1 MKIVS
6 TCNLAMLP
14 LKKKTDQQIDDFWSR
29 GVKLWT
35 TQMSMTVYCQCH
47 TLASTS
53 ELNTVTNSVKLG

>member
-29 GVKLWT
+29 GVKL
-35 TQMSMTVYCQCH
+35 
-47 TLASTS
+47 
-53 ELNTVTNSVKLG
+53 